1 MSRICKNAFLIW
13 VYLRLCEGYQLI
25 KVSQKQVKMNLFHP
39 QPFLG
44 LWGISEKVGFLCPFW
59 FGPEF
64 RVFGNEA
71 LPTPKIASQNFGS
84 VHGSVRPMRATLHA
98 DRPTCVQSQNRTNE
112 RALFSASAPVANKLI
127 PTIQITFPTP
137 RNFLR
142 EIGCKNYTYPM
153 SFYLEFF
160 KTFHSISCIKS
171 ERFETTMFWF
181 KF

>member
-1 MSRICKNAFLIW
+1 M
-13 VYLRLCEGYQLI
+13 YLRLCEGYQVI

-39 QPFLG
+39 QPFSG

-71 LPTPKIASQNFGS
+71 LPTSKIASQNFGS
-84 VHGSVRPMRATLHA
+84 VDGSVRPMRATLHA
-98 DRPTCVQSQNRTNE
+98 HWPTCVQSQNRANQ
-112 RALFSASAPVANKLI
+112 RAVFSTYAPVANKLI

-160 KTFHSISCIKS
+160 KIFHSMSFIKS
-171 ERFETTMFWF
+171 ERLETTMLDWGF
-181 KF
+181 KSSKESVK